1 MMILLRIM
9 KTNWWLK
16 MSKLSLYDAT
26 FPFPFDNLIEY
37 IETKDNHDLNSL
49 KVIKTRLDFY
59 ELKFTY
65 KSIYTEEYLDI
76 NNNINHID
84 KLFIQEIFF
93 RIYNRSNNNLI
104 IFNEPRSILKLK
116 NYLSKVTNFKFS
128 LIKNSLNLN
137 DFLDKNI
144 KHIDYV
150 SRIDVRDIIYADQI
164 FEKKIL
170 YTQNRKTN
178 LPNILHNQLNPSSF
192 KIFKIEFF
200 FKNMPTSKVTLTYD
214 SKIMQKTENL
224 DSLLNIILD
233 IF

>member
-1 MMILLRIM
+1 M

-137 DFLDKNI
+137 DFLHKNI

-178 LPNILHNQLNPSSF
+178 LPNILHNQLNSSSF
-192 KIFKIEFF
+192 KIFRIEFF

-214 SKIMQKTENL
+214 LKIMQKVENL